1 MSYLLDTCVISEL
14 IKKNPEAA
22 VIQWLE
28 STDESSTYVSVLSV
42 GEIQKGIA
50 KLTPSRR
57 KQALTEWLEKDLKTR
72 FAKRFLDFDILSALK
87 WGEVLGAQE
96 KKGINIPLM
105 DSLIAA
111 TSLVHSLTVV
121 TRNGKDM
128 ENMGVEIVNPWTE

>member
-14 IKKNPEAA
+14 IKGNPEAA
-22 VIQWLE
+22 VMQWLE
-28 STDESSTYVSVLSV
+28 STDESFTYVSVLSV

-57 KQALTEWLEKDLKTR
+57 KEALAEWLEKDLKTR

-87 WGEVLGAQE
+87 WGEILGAQE
-96 KKGINIPLM
+96 KKGINVPLM

-111 TSLVHSLTVV
+111 TALIHSLTVV

-128 ENMGVEIVNPWTE
+128 ENMGVEIMNPWGK

>member
-1 MSYLLDTCVISEL
+1 M
-14 IKKNPEAA
+14 
-22 VIQWLE
+22 
-28 STDESSTYVSVLSV
+28 